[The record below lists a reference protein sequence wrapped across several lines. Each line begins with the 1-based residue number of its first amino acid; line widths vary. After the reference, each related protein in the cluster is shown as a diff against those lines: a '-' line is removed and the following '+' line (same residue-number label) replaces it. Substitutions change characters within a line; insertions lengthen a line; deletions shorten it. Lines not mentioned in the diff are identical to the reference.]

1 MIWYKSLEKQ
11 FYLNLYSIIIQK
23 SSYYTMNKQPKL
35 LDIVRNKI
43 RLKHYSIR
51 TEEAYVFWIKRYIY
65 FHNKRHPKDM
75 GRTEIEAFLTDLAV
89 NGEVAA
95 STQNQA
101 FSALLFL
108 YEKVLNKSAFKNID
122 ALRAKKPQRLPTVLT
137 FDETMEIIDSIT
149 GIFQLIVKLLYGCGL
164 RGIECVRLRI
174 KDIDFEM
181 NQIVVRNGKG
191 QKDRVTMLPEDVKF
205 ALKEHLKYVRKLHEK
220 DLSQG
225 FGSVYLPN
233 ALAKK
238 YKNAP
243 KEWGWQYVFPSK
255 TLSVDPR
262 SGVKRRHHI
271 HLDSLSKAIKRAA
284 RISGVKKTVS
294 SHVFRHSFA
303 THLLEDGYD
312 IRTIQE
318 LLGHKN
324 VNTTMIYTH
333 VLNKGGRAVRSPLD
347 RKKG

>member
-1 MIWYKSLEKQ
+1 
-11 FYLNLYSIIIQK
+11 
-23 SSYYTMNKQPKL
+23 MNQQPKL

-51 TEEAYVFWIKRYIY
+51 TEEAYVSWIKRYIY

-89 NGEVAA
+89 KGNVSA

-108 YEKVLNKSAFKNID
+108 YKKVLNKDVFKNVN

-137 FDETMEIIDSIT
+137 FDETMAIIDSIT

-174 KDIDFEM
+174 KDIDFKM
-181 NQIVVRNGKG
+181 NQIIVRNGKG
-191 QKDRVTMLPEDVKF
+191 QKDRVTMLPEDAKL
-205 ALKEHLKYVRKLHEK
+205 ALKEHLKYVKKQHER

-225 FGSVYLPN
+225 YGSVYLPN

-238 YKNAP
+238 YINAS
-243 KEWGWQYVFPSK
+243 KEWGWQFAFPSK

-262 SGVKRRHHI
+262 TGIKRRHHI

-284 RISGVKKTVS
+284 RISGVTKTVS

-318 LLGHKN
+318 LLGHKD
-324 VNTTMIYTH
+324 VSTTMIYTH

-347 RKKG
+347 RKKKA

>member
-1 MIWYKSLEKQ
+1 
-11 FYLNLYSIIIQK
+11 
-23 SSYYTMNKQPKL
+23 MNKQPKL

-51 TEEAYVFWIKRYIY
+51 TEEAYVSWIKRYIY

-75 GRTEIEAFLTDLAV
+75 GEKEIEAFLTDLAV
-89 NGEVAA
+89 KGNVSA

-108 YEKVLNKSAFKNID
+108 YEKVLNKNVFKNID

-149 GIFQLIVKLLYGCGL
+149 GIFQLIVKLLYGCGV
-164 RGIECVRLRI
+164 RGIECVRLRV

-181 NQIVVRNGKG
+181 NQIVVRDGKG
-191 QKDRVTMLPEDVKF
+191 QKDRVTMLPEDVK
-205 ALKEHLKYVRKLHEK
+205 LVLQEHLKYVKKVHEK

-243 KEWGWQYVFPSK
+243 KEWGW
-255 TLSVDPR
+255 
-262 SGVKRRHHI
+262 
-271 HLDSLSKAIKRAA
+271 
-284 RISGVKKTVS
+284 
-294 SHVFRHSFA
+294 
-303 THLLEDGYD
+303 
-312 IRTIQE
+312 
-318 LLGHKN
+318 
-324 VNTTMIYTH
+324 
-333 VLNKGGRAVRSPLD
+333 
-347 RKKG
+347 

>member
-1 MIWYKSLEKQ
+1 MS
-11 FYLNLYSIIIQK
+11 
-23 SSYYTMNKQPKL
+23 KQPRL
-35 LDIVRNKI
+35 LYIVRNKI

-51 TEEAYVFWIKRYIY
+51 TEEAYVSWIKRYIY
-65 FHNKRHPKDM
+65 FHDKRHPNDM
-75 GRTEIEAFLTDLAV
+75 GRLEIEAFLTDLAV
-89 NGEVAA
+89 KGNVAA

-108 YEKVLNKSAFKNID
+108 YKKVLNKDVFKDID

-137 FDETMEIIDSIT
+137 FDETMDMIDSMT
-149 GIFQLIVKLLYGCGL
+149 GMFQLIVKLLYGCGL
-164 RGIECVRLRI
+164 RGIECVRLRV

-181 NQIVVRNGKG
+181 NQVVVRDGKG
-191 QKDRVTMLPEDVKF
+191 QKDRVTMLPENVKT
-205 ALKEHLKYVRKLHEK
+205 ALKEHLKYVKKRHEK
-220 DLSQG
+220 DLAQG
-225 FGSVYLPN
+225 FGSVYLPH

-243 KEWGWQYVFPSK
+243 KDWRWQYVFPSK
-255 TLSVDPR
+255 TLSMDPR

-284 RISGVKKTVS
+284 RISGVTKTVS

-324 VNTTMIYTH
+324 VSTTMIYTH

-347 RKKG
+347 RKTDK

>member
-1 MIWYKSLEKQ
+1 
-11 FYLNLYSIIIQK
+11 
-23 SSYYTMNKQPKL
+23 MNNQPKL
-35 LDIVRNKI
+35 LEIVRNKI

-51 TEEAYVFWIKRYIY
+51 TEEAYVSWIKRYIF
-65 FHNKRHPKDM
+65 FHNMRHPKDM
-75 GRTEIEAFLTDLAV
+75 GKKEIEAFLTDLAV
-89 NGEVAA
+89 KGNVAA

-108 YEKVLNKSAFKNID
+108 YKKVLNKDVFKNID
-122 ALRAKKPQRLPTVLT
+122 ALRAKRPQRIPTVLT

-191 QKDRVTMLPEDVKF
+191 QKDRVTMLPEDVKL
-205 ALKEHLKYVRKLHEK
+205 ALQEHLKYVKKLHEK

-284 RISGVKKTVS
+284 RISGVTKTVS

-347 RKKG
+347 RKKSS

>member
-1 MIWYKSLEKQ
+1 MD
-11 FYLNLYSIIIQK
+11 
-23 SSYYTMNKQPKL
+23 KQPKL
-35 LDIVRNKI
+35 LDMVRNKI

-51 TEEAYVFWIKRYIY
+51 TEEAYVSWIKRYIY
-65 FHNKRHPKDM
+65 FHHKRHPKDM
-75 GRTEIEAFLTDLAV
+75 GKKEIEAFLTDLAV
-89 NGEVAA
+89 RGNVAA

-108 YEKVLNKSAFKNID
+108 YDKVLNKDVFKNID
-122 ALRAKKPQRLPTVLT
+122 ALRAKKPQRIPTVLT
-137 FDETMEIIDSIT
+137 FDETMEMIDSIT

-181 NQIVVRNGKG
+181 NQVVVRSGKG
-191 QKDRVTMLPEDVKF
+191 QKDRITMLPEDVKP
-205 ALKEHLKYVRKLHEK
+205 ALKEHLKYVKKMHEK
-220 DLSQG
+220 DLSYG

-284 RISGVKKTVS
+284 RISGVKKNVS

-333 VLNKGGRAVRSPLD
+333 VLNKGGKAVRSPLD
-347 RKKG
+347 RKKE

>member
-1 MIWYKSLEKQ
+1 
-11 FYLNLYSIIIQK
+11 
-23 SSYYTMNKQPKL
+23 MNKQPKL

-51 TEEAYVFWIKRYIY
+51 TEEAYVSWIKRYIF
-65 FHNKRHPKDM
+65 FHNMRHPKDM
-75 GRTEIEAFLTDLAV
+75 GKKEIEAFLTDLAV
-89 NGEVAA
+89 KGNVAA

-108 YEKVLNKSAFKNID
+108 YEKVLNKSVFKNID

-191 QKDRVTMLPEDVKF
+191 QKDRVTMLPEDVKL
-205 ALKEHLKYVRKLHEK
+205 ALQEHLKYVKKLHEK

-284 RISGVKKTVS
+284 RISGVTKTVS

-347 RKKG
+347 RKKSS

>member
-1 MIWYKSLEKQ
+1 
-11 FYLNLYSIIIQK
+11 
-23 SSYYTMNKQPKL
+23 MNKQPKF

-51 TEEAYVFWIKRYIY
+51 TEEAYVSWIKRYIY
-65 FHNKRHPKDM
+65 FHNMQHPKDM
-75 GRTEIEAFLTDLAV
+75 GQTEIEAFLTDLAV
-89 NGEVAA
+89 KGNVSA

-108 YEKVLNKSAFKNID
+108 YEKVLNKNVFKNVNT
-122 ALRAKKPQRLPTVLT
+122 LRAKKPQRLPTVLT

-164 RGIECVRLRI
+164 RGIECVRLRV

-191 QKDRVTMLPEDVKF
+191 QKDRVTMLPEHAKL
-205 ALKEHLKYVRKLHEK
+205 ALKEHLKYVKKLHK
-220 DLSQG
+220 RDLSQG
-225 FGSVYLPN
+225 YGSVYLPN
-233 ALAKK
+233 ALEKK

-243 KEWGWQYVFPSK
+243 NEWGWQYAFPSK
-255 TLSVDPR
+255 TLPVDPR
-262 SGVKRRHHI
+262 SGIKRRHHI
-271 HLDSLSKAIKRAA
+271 HLDSLNKAIRKGAH
-284 RISGVKKTVS
+284 ISGVTKNVS

-324 VNTTMIYTH
+324 VSTTTAP
-333 VLNKGGRAVRSPLD
+333 NCSPAVFSKQNFQNNPSISSTP
-347 RKKG
+347 

>member
-1 MIWYKSLEKQ
+1 
-11 FYLNLYSIIIQK
+11 
-23 SSYYTMNKQPKL
+23 MNEQPKL

-51 TEEAYVFWIKRYIY
+51 TEEAYVSWIKRYIY

-75 GRTEIEAFLTDLAV
+75 GKKEIEAFLTDLAV
-89 NGEVAA
+89 KGNVAA

-108 YEKVLNKSAFKNID
+108 YEKVLNKNVFKNID
-122 ALRAKKPQRLPTVLT
+122 ALRAKKPQRIPTVLT
-137 FDETMEIIDSIT
+137 FDETMEMIDSIT

-174 KDIDFEM
+174 KDLDFEM
-181 NQIVVRNGKG
+181 NQVVVRNGKG
-191 QKDRVTMLPEDVKF
+191 QKDRVTMLPEDVK
-205 ALKEHLKYVRKLHEK
+205 ATLKEHLKYVKKLHEK
-220 DLSQG
+220 DLSYG

-284 RISGVKKTVS
+284 RISGVTKTVS

-347 RKKG
+347 RKKSS